1 MLLTL
6 KKVSSQAEQVLF
18 SHQPSAGALQE
29 IFHFLQQ
36 LIIKKKVLKKS
47 RISYSK
53 ATKHLFLDFG
63 LWNPFFE
70 AKKVSNDWRCH
81 GVTKFANPKK
91 GKWVIFFKNIKDMT
105 IWQEILCC
113 LIISHLYNFFG
124 ILDVTYFFK
133 KIKKLLTILKIL
145 RYLRKNRRIAGFFVN
160 KIFFSSLKQS
170 QCLIACI
177 HSVNFC
183 NKDRNKIIF

>member
-1 MLLTL
+1 MKSFGIFCT
-6 KKVSSQAEQVLF
+6 KSWKFREVNVVNSEKGE
-18 SHQPSAGALQE
+18 QPSRASFVFSPAQCRRTSRN
-29 IFHFLQQ
+29 FSFSPAANNQ
-36 LIIKKKVLKKS
+36 KKVLKKS

-113 LIISHLYNFFG
+113 LIISHLHNFFG
-124 ILDVTYFFK
+124 ILDVT
-133 KIKKLLTILKIL
+133 
-145 RYLRKNRRIAGFFVN
+145 
-160 KIFFSSLKQS
+160 
-170 QCLIACI
+170 
-177 HSVNFC
+177 
-183 NKDRNKIIF
+183 